1 MLLHHIN
8 HFFQQHQL
16 PDTLWL
22 GLSGGTDSVALLHAL
37 CRYRDAHSGSLNL
50 TAIHVH
56 HGLNANADAWAD
68 FCADLCHKYAVP
80 LTIERVQIDATDL
93 GVEAAARAARYR
105 AFAANIGS
113 GSLILAHHA
122 DDQVETLLLGVL
134 RGGGLRALA
143 SMPETRVSGSL
154 NILRPFLNAS
164 RAEIEQYIQQ
174 HNLPHIHDTS
184 NDSTDFLRNWV
195 RHDLLPHIRARVPNA
210 ERHILGSIAVLQ
222 DELSIINNI
231 LAQDWQ
237 DCYRENALNLAAL
250 RRLDW
255 ARLKAV
261 LLKFCQEKQLGTPR
275 KSSLNDF
282 ATHLNADTPHIWS
295 LPYGEIWL
303 YRGKLWAWHNHQ
315 QKQYLSDTQ
324 TFSSSLN
331 LAPQLRWHSAKR
343 GLAWADLARHGTV
356 RPHRSSDRIR
366 TPRGTKTVAKLLQDR
381 KIPLPLRPNWLV
393 VEIGGECV
401 AVAHLAVCE
410 SVAVDG
416 GWLPEWALVADYV
429 NDGVGWV

>member
-1 MLLHHIN
+1 MLFHHIEQ
-8 HFFQQHQL
+8 FFQRHTL
-16 PDTLWL
+16 PATLHI
-22 GLSGGTDSVALLHAL
+22 GLSGGADSVALLHAL
-37 CRYRDAHSGSLNL
+37 TRYRQTVSGSLNL
-50 TAIHVH
+50 AAIHVH
-56 HGLNANADAWAD
+56 HGLHPRADEWLN
-68 FCADLCHKYAVP
+68 FCAALCEQHHVAF
-80 LTIERVQIDATDL
+80 TAQRVQIDATDL
-93 GVEAAARAARYR
+93 GVEAAARAARYQ
-105 AFAANIGS
+105 AFAENVGAGN
-113 GSLILAHHA
+113 LALAHHA

-143 SMPETRVSGSL
+143 AMPETRVSGSL

-222 DELSIINNI
+222 DELSIVNNI

-250 RRLDW
+250 RRLNW

-295 LPYGEIWL
+295 LPHGEIWL

-324 TFSSSLN
+324 TFSGSLN
-331 LAPQLRWHSAKR
+331 LAPQLRWHAAKR
-343 GLAWADLARHGTV
+343 GLAWTDLARDGIV

-366 TPRGTKTVAKLLQDR
+366 TPLGTKTVAKLLQDR
-381 KIPLPLRPNWLV
+381 KIPQPLRRNWLV
-393 VEIGGECV
+393 VEMGGECV

-416 GWLPEWALVADYV
+416 GWLPEWALLADYV